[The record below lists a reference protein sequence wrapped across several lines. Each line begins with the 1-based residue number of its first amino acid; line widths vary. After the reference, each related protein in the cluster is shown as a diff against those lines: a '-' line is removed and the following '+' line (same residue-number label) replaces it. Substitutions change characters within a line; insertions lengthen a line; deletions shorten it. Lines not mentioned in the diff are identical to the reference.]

1 MPSKTEHSGGTFRAY
16 AGAARDM
23 ELSLI
28 IATKGRPADLRDA
41 LAGVAAC
48 APAGTDVIIV
58 DGDPQ
63 RSAEPVVEAFRQQ
76 HPQRRIRYVPS
87 RPGLTLQRNIGI
99 DAAAP
104 ESEVVLFIDDDAVLM
119 PGSIDALLDAYRD
132 PSVVGVWGLVTED
145 RLAPRLGRNRHLR
158 RLLVGGGRQ
167 GSMTGSGFR
176 VDILDRDRPHD
187 VEWMGG
193 AFMSARRALAAEV
206 RFDERLGGYALGED
220 DDFTYRLSRRGRLL
234 WLPTHMALHR
244 ATGVGSSD
252 PRQFNR
258 LVVIN
263 RTYLFR
269 KNFARTR
276 RSWAGFCG
284 LLLILAGHRLV
295 NREWRGLQGLA
306 EGVLHVVRGRP
317 VP

>member
-1 MPSKTEHSGGTFRAY
+1 MPSKTEHSGGPSRAY
-16 AGAARDM
+16 ARAPRDR
-23 ELSLI
+23 ELSPI
-28 IATKGRPADLRDA
+28 TGTRGRPGAPRAA

-176 VDILDRDRPHD
+176 V
-187 VEWMGG
+187 
-193 AFMSARRALAAEV
+193 
-206 RFDERLGGYALGED
+206 
-220 DDFTYRLSRRGRLL
+220 
-234 WLPTHMALHR
+234 
-244 ATGVGSSD
+244 
-252 PRQFNR
+252 
-258 LVVIN
+258 
-263 RTYLFR
+263 
-269 KNFARTR
+269 
-276 RSWAGFCG
+276 
-284 LLLILAGHRLV
+284 
-295 NREWRGLQGLA
+295 
-306 EGVLHVVRGRP
+306 
-317 VP
+317 